1 MNQDIKDR
9 IEDVR
14 ANILLEQP
22 FYGTI
27 LSHIPLVED
36 ESIDTAATDGRRII
50 YSPEYMGMLTGSE
63 IKFILLHELL
73 HILLMHFSRRKGR
86 DRVIWNI
93 ATDYVIN
100 LTLRKSGYYGPDG
113 VIYPHYNLG
122 WEEKSAE
129 VTNYKQSSTF

>member
-1 MNQDIKDR
+1 MNQELKDR

-50 YSPEYMGMLTGSE
+50 YSPEYMGLLKGSE
-63 IKFILLHELL
+63 IKFTFSLC
-73 HILLMHFSRRKGR
+73 SRRSMK
-86 DRVIWNI
+86 
-93 ATDYVIN
+93 
-100 LTLRKSGYYGPDG
+100 LTSWK
-113 VIYPHYNLG
+113 
-122 WEEKSAE
+122 A
-129 VTNYKQSSTF
+129 

>member
-9 IEDVR
+9 IEDIR

-36 ESIDTAATDGRRII
+36 ESCGTAATDGRRII
-50 YSPEYMGMLTGSE
+50 YSPGFVASLNGKEL
-63 IKFILLHELL
+63 KFLLLHELL
-73 HILLMHFSRRKGR
+73 HILLMHFSRKKGR
-86 DRVIWNI
+86 DPVIWNI

-100 LTLRKSGYYGPDG
+100 WFSAIRMSMVRLRRRRLKRCLNSG
-113 VIYPHYNLG
+113 NR
-122 WEEKSAE
+122 S
-129 VTNYKQSSTF
+129 N